1 MKPVRG
7 ERADCA
13 KHAQY
18 EDSEKNSLIRLPV
31 SIGKLLQ
38 VVQAGYVSRLKG
50 SLPIV

>member
-1 MKPVRG
+1 MEPVRG

-18 EDSEKNSLIRLPV
+18 EDGEKDSLICLPV
-31 SIGKLLQ
+31 LIGKLLQ

-50 SLPIV
+50 SFPIV